1 MLVDAQDL
9 GANGCMVLAGV
20 TLEPAEEIALHGS
33 RPDTFPPPQTTP
45 VDAIKMLLED
55 QFLEALAGSLEGLNA
70 WDVLPEGAAA
80 VQAAALANLQ
90 IQHAVAKAPVVMPNR
105 PPAATLIAQAGSAAV
120 GARYR
125 SDMPGRYRNR
135 PSASLYRG
143 NLVLGQA

>member
-1 MLVDAQDL
+1 
-9 GANGCMVLAGV
+9 
-20 TLEPAEEIALHGS
+20 
-33 RPDTFPPPQTTP
+33 
-45 VDAIKMLLED
+45 MLLKD

-125 SDMPGRYRNR
+125 CLLINH
-135 PSASLYRG
+135 
-143 NLVLGQA
+143 